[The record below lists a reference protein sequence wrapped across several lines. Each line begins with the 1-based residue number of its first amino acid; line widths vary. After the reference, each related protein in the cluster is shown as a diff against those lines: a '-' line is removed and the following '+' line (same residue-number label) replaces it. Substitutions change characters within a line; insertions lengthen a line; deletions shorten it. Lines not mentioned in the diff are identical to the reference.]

1 MRSRHYAYTPEA
13 AGAATIAA
21 LQTLAGAGSLT
32 LDGTYGTNGF
42 TSELAWKLTLTSAN
56 NLSARTFTIS
66 YLDAQGNAQTA
77 TTAGPNATTLSTT
90 IYAQKVT
97 AITVDGAATAVS
109 VGHANVG
116 YGPWKHLPSR
126 VGYTPSS
133 AMLSYAGTATL
144 AMEATQA
151 NIGDNSVFT
160 GTFDYYTK
168 TVNVLPAVSTA
179 NTVIYDYDRRE
190 MGTRLRV
197 DAWTSGQIR
206 LDLSVPAAG

>member
-21 LQTLAGAGSLT
+21 LQTLAGAGSLS
-32 LDGTYGTNGF
+32 LDGTYGASGF
-42 TSELAWKLTLTSAN
+42 PSELAWKLTLTSAN
-56 NLSARTFTIS
+56 NLSARTFTIT
-66 YLDAQGNAQTA
+66 YLDAQGNSQTA

-90 IYAQKVT
+90 IYAQMVT
-97 AITVDGAATAVS
+97 AISVDGAVTAVS

-133 AMLSYAGTATL
+133 VMLSKAGTATL
-144 AMEATQA
+144 AIEATQA
-151 NIGDNSVFT
+151 NIGDNAVFA

-168 TVNVLPAVSTA
+168 TVNVTPAVSTGS
-179 NTVIYDYDRRE
+179 TVIYDCDRRE
-190 MGTRLRV
+190 MGMRLRV

-206 LDLSVPAAG
+206 MDLSVPAAG